1 MFNKELVKVLEM
13 DVLLLELEESLEIN
27 REVKNDS
34 NTIQE

>member
-27 REVKNDS
+27 REVKNDNS
-34 NTIQE
+34 TIQE